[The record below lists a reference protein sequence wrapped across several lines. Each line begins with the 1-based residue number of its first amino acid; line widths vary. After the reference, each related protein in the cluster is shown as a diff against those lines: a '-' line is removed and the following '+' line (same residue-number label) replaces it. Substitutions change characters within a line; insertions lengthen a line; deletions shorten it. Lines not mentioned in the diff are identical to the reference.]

1 MPEYDKLNEYEKITY
16 VATYM
21 EFVIGIIGLV
31 GNVIVVFIFSRQ
43 SLRKYSYSFYSR
55 GKTIADSLF
64 IAFSL
69 RNWTRYVY
77 GIDIQLANQFS
88 CVFWGYGDYVVG
100 TIGQFFLLLTSIDR
114 VVLIV
119 YPNRFL
125 IFRKKWFQITLAL
138 IAVGYSLLVNI
149 LLALNSFLIDIPLG
163 GNQTMKMCI
172 MPSNIITI
180 QAWIILIH
188 ILGMVLAAN
197 SLLNFKLF
205 LFIRSSRNKVAS
217 YGNNINNNT
226 TNQKTQKNDRRFAV
240 VSIGQSL
247 ITFVFKFT
255 SGILH
260 TTAITSNFSL
270 DKYIMIFTLVI
281 MIFIID
287 GAVTF
292 FVNFAINAV
301 FRDELLAVLGWQI
314 KKTVTVNSNTSKSGG
329 NTTKKK
335 IVSAITSSTKN

>member
-1 MPEYDKLNEYEKITY
+1 MPDYDKLNEYEKITY

-31 GNVIVVFIFSRQ
+31 GNVVVVFIFSRQ

-119 YPNRFL
+119 YPNRFQ

-188 ILGMVLAAN
+188 VLGMVLAAN

-217 YGNNINNNT
+217 YANSTNINNN
-226 TNQKTQKNDRRFAV
+226 NNNAANLKTQKNDRRFAV
-240 VSIGQSL
+240 ASIGQSL

-292 FVNFAINAV
+292 FVNIAINAV
-301 FRDELLAVLGWQI
+301 FRDEFLAVLGWQ
-314 KKTVTVNSNTSKSGG
+314 KKSVPVSSS
-329 NTTKKK
+329 TTKKK
-335 IVSAITSSTKN
+335 IVSATTSTTKN